1 MRPKHTA
8 RSWGFSLI
16 EVLVA
21 MAVLSIGLLS
31 LAALQAS
38 AVRHALGSFQHSVA
52 QLQALDAVERLWA
65 SRCVLR
71 HGQALDTLKAE
82 WQAAHA
88 HQPGNIVLPDW
99 QGDIAKISSAAG
111 PYGTYMVAV
120 QWAGKP
126 TRLDLDASAH
136 KTQKA
141 HEAHQIS
148 QTVNIPHH
156 SC

>member
-31 LAALQAS
+31 MAALQAS

-99 QGDIAKISSAAG
+99 QGDIAKVNSA
-111 PYGTYMVAV
+111 GTYQVAV

-126 TRLDLDASAH
+126 PRLGLEASAQNAL
-136 KTQKA
+136 KT
-141 HEAHQIS
+141 HQIS
-148 QTVNIPHH
+148 LTVNIPHH
-156 SC
+156 NC